1 MFYNKRALWRGC
13 QGAESREVSWLHL
26 GGYRCQTS
34 SRCRQF
40 FILLQRFCI
49 NALHVFFLI
58 TFLDFGTD
66 DWFSDQFDDLVFGEI
81 DELTRDDDLVNK
93 QGGFD
98 SYGLD
103 GNQFENFG

>member
-1 MFYNKRALWRGC
+1 MYQIGK
-13 QGAESREVSWLHL
+13 QVKD
-26 GGYRCQTS
+26 
-34 SRCRQF
+34 
-40 FILLQRFCI
+40 FI
-49 NALHVFFLI
+49 LI

-93 QGGFD
+93 QGGYAGD
-98 SYGLD
+98 GLD

>member
-1 MFYNKRALWRGC
+1 MLKYSKITVWFGRKIKD
-13 QGAESREVSWLHL
+13 
-26 GGYRCQTS
+26 
-34 SRCRQF
+34 
-40 FILLQRFCI
+40 FI
-49 NALHVFFLI
+49 LI

-93 QGGFD
+93 QA
-98 SYGLD
+98 SYASDGLD

>member
-1 MFYNKRALWRGC
+1 MARARYLYC
-13 QGAESREVSWLHL
+13 DLFNHL
-26 GGYRCQTS
+26 
-34 SRCRQF
+34 
-40 FILLQRFCI
+40 CI
-49 NALHVFFLI
+49 SQVDQIHVFFLI